1 MNQYHLRKAH
11 QILQRGVREH
21 FVYFALASGSERFVK
36 IGTSYDP
43 NQRISALRN
52 GGTLEPDEIREN
64 RSSFALSLIG
74 YVQGD
79 GELERHLHRAF
90 ADYRCAGEWF
100 AYEPI
105 ATEIDDMLAHHCE
118 CRSCIRQRA

>member
-1 MNQYHLRKAH
+1 MNEYHLRKAF

-21 FVYFALASGSERFVK
+21 FVYFALASGAERLVK

-43 NQRISALRN
+43 DKRISNLRN
-52 GGTLEPDEIREN
+52 GGTREPESISQD
-64 RSSFALSLIG
+64 RSSFQLSLIG

-90 ADYRCAGEWF
+90 ANYRRAGEWF
-100 AYEPI
+100 EYQPI
-105 ATEIDDMLAHHCE
+105 ASEIDLMLAHHCR
-118 CRSCIRQRA
+118 CRSCTYERA